1 MFSPKKNNEWLKNI
15 LSKPEGQHLDYKQSI
30 SNQRKIAKTLL
41 AFANSE
47 GGTIMVGISDKKNII
62 GIDPEEEI
70 FMVNEAIRKYCY
82 PTFSVTFEVFEI
94 QQQNQLDPL
103 ILDEKYVL
111 AVAVPKSQAG
121 PHALQVKDEPP
132 VYYRRLKDRSLP
144 VNLADL
150 S

>member
-1 MFSPKKNNEWLKNI
+1 M

-41 AFANSE
+41 AFANTD
-47 GGTIMVGISDKKNII
+47 GGTILVGISDKKNII

-70 FMVNEAIRKYCY
+70 FMVNEAIRKYCH
-82 PTFSVTFEVFEI
+82 PPFTVTFEVFEL
-94 QQQNQLDPL
+94 QLQNQLDPL

-111 AVAVPKSQAG
+111 AVAVPKSMGG
-121 PHALQVKDEPP
+121 PHALQVNDNPP
-132 VYYRRLKDRSLP
+132 VYYLRIKDRSLP
-144 VNLADL
+144 VDLADL